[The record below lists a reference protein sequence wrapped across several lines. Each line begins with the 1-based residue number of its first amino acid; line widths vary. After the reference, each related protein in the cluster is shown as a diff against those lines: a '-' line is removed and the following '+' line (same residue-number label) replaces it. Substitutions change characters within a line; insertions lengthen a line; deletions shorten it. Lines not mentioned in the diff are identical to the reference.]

1 MSDVLFTL
9 QRLNWNS
16 ILDILLVALV
26 FYWILILIQ
35 GTQAVQLLRG
45 VLVLVFITFLVINLF
60 DLTAFRWLIN
70 KSLPALLV
78 AIPVIFQPELRRAL
92 ERLGR
97 TGTMFARAG
106 QYDELEETL
115 QVVASVAQQ
124 LAAKRLGALIALERE
139 TGLEEY
145 IETGIRLDA
154 QISRELLLTIF
165 HTNTALHDGAVIIR
179 NNRIVSASCLL
190 PLSRLGTG
198 SYHLGTRHRAALGLT
213 ETTDAIVVIVS
224 EETGIVSISYD
235 GRLIREL
242 DEIRLLKLLRAFFR
256 TRFVDASTGWGIFKK
271 RLGNWREQAFKK

>member
-1 MSDVLFTL
+1 LSDVLFIL

-45 VLVLVFITFLVINLF
+45 VLVLVFITFLIINLF

-115 QVVASVAQQ
+115 QVVAFVAQQ
-124 LAAKRLGALIALERE
+124 LAAKHLGALIALERE

-198 SYHLGTRHRAALGLT
+198 NYHLGTRHRAALGLT

-242 DEIRLLKLLRAFFR
+242 DEIRLLKLLWAFFR
-256 TRFVDASTGWGIFKK
+256 NRFINTSTGWSIFKK
-271 RLGNWREQAFKK
+271 RFENWREQTFRK